1 MNTDFFRMN
10 TLVHRALWFRPAA
23 RTIGLICVST
33 SAHGAPSQTLQT
45 NSGNGAAKE
54 ITYDL
59 GRLKGR
65 KLDPAQ
71 VQFFAHSARFLAGR
85 QRVMLVV
92 NGSRL
97 GSMSVSFNPEG
108 QLCLNAKLLEDAG
121 LISPQGTADKATAC
135 DSATDI
141 DSLGFLAQFPQ
152 TVVDLRPGKSEVHLI
167 VPAQALQPRE
177 PTTRQFNSGG
187 TAATLNYEAF
197 SSVTQ
202 SKGTSI
208 SYQNVN
214 TVAGLNAGDW
224 LFRSGQNYSAST
236 SGSQL
241 NHLYAYG
248 QRTCSAIDVTA
259 QAGQINIANSVFSGI
274 ALAGIQVVP
283 EDSLRAGTGESPVR
297 IEGIARAPARIEVR
311 QNGNLIHT
319 SMIAEGPYLLTD
331 LGLNRRLDVVVTVIE
346 DNGSKN
352 TFTLPAA
359 SLDGSA
365 FDTTPGYSFA
375 AGQYR
380 PGSNQSEKPF
390 VVSANG
396 TWPVSQTTQVTAGAL
411 GSIEYQ
417 GFAWSMGYR
426 LTPETTL
433 SMSQSA
439 SNASKLGQRGTQL
452 SASVSTQLR
461 KNLSLS
467 LSTTQ
472 RTEGYRDFL
481 DSVYRTE
488 DVEDILE
495 NSSTLKAIDNFR
507 GQTRDQYGA
516 SLGWGNTPVGNFSVS
531 TSYSRA
537 FDNQSTQHLSATWST
552 SYKMATFSA
561 SVRKNIGDS
570 GYEKGLTTYV
580 SATLPFGESARAY
593 ANADRT
599 GTRVGMT
606 QSEKVND
613 SASYQLRADHDDSN
627 HRTNLAAS
635 ASLLPRY
642 VRANVGYARSSE
654 GSTNYNARLT
664 GAVVA
669 HGNGVTL
676 SPYPV
681 DDTFGVLSVGDLAGV
696 KIMTPRG
703 PVWTDM
709 FGQAI
714 APSLAPYRDTQL
726 AVSGASLPRNVDIGN
741 GVKKIKPSRGSVNRV
756 AFDVSTTRRT
766 MLVVKDPNGAPLAK
780 GLAVLN
786 EHQQYITTTIGNG
799 KVYFPT
805 LEPGTKL
812 SVMLAD
818 DKTCQ
823 IRYSQPKQADLSKI
837 IETIEATCVAI

>member
-1 MNTDFFRMN
+1 MNTS
-10 TLVHRALWFRPAA
+10 VYRALWLNTVASL
-23 RTIGLICVST
+23 TGLVCASASAQT
-33 SAHGAPSQTLQT
+33 SQAESSKSAV
-45 NSGNGAAKE
+45 KE

-71 VQFFAHSARFLAGR
+71 VQFFARSARFLAGR
-85 QRVMLVV
+85 QRVTLVV

-97 GSMSVSFNPEG
+97 GSVNTSFNHEG
-108 QLCLNAKLLEDAG
+108 QLCLDAKLLEDAG
-121 LISPQGTADKATAC
+121 LISPQGTTDKATAC
-135 DSATDI
+135 ESAADV
-141 DSLGFLAQFPQ
+141 DGLGFLAQFPQ
-152 TVVDLRPGKSEVHLI
+152 TVVELRPGKSEVHLI

-177 PTTRQFNSGG
+177 PANRQFNSGG

-197 SSVTQ
+197 NSVTE
-202 SKGTSI
+202 SKGTSM

-214 TVAGLNAGDW
+214 TVAGLNTGDW
-224 LFRSGQNYSAST
+224 LFRSSQNYSAST

-248 QRTCSAIDVTA
+248 QRTFSAIDATA

-274 ALAGIQVVP
+274 ALSGIQFAP
-283 EDSLRAGTGESPVR
+283 EDSLRAGIGESPVR
-297 IEGIARAPARIEVR
+297 IEGIARSPARIEVR

-319 SMIAEGPYLLTD
+319 SVIPEGPYLLTD

-365 FDTTPGYSFA
+365 FDTTPGYSIA

-380 PGSNQSEKPF
+380 PGSNKSEKPF
-390 VVSANG
+390 LLSVNG

-411 GSIEYQ
+411 GSADYQ
-417 GFAWSMGYR
+417 GFAWSMGHR

-439 SNASKLGQRGTQL
+439 SNASKLGQRGAQL

-461 KNLSLS
+461 PNLSLG

-472 RTEGYRDFL
+472 RTAGYRDFL
-481 DSVYRTE
+481 DSVYRE
-488 DVEDILE
+488 DDVEDILE
-495 NSSTLKAIDNFR
+495 NGGPLKAIDSFR

-516 SLGWGNTPVGNFSVS
+516 SLGLGNTPVGNFSVS

-537 FDNQSTQHLSATWST
+537 FDNQSTQHVSATWST
-552 SYKMATFSA
+552 SYKKASFSVN
-561 SVRKNIGDS
+561 VRKNIGRS
-570 GYEKGLTTYV
+570 GYENGLTTYV
-580 SATLPFGESARAY
+580 SATVPFGENVRTY
-593 ANADRT
+593 ANTDKK
-599 GTRVGMT
+599 GTRVGAT
-606 QSEKVND
+606 LSDKIND
-613 SASYQLRADHDDSN
+613 SDSYQVRADHDDTS
-627 HRTNLAAS
+627 HRTNVAAS

-642 VRANVGYARSSE
+642 TRLNVGYSRSSE
-654 GSTNYNARLT
+654 GNTNYNGRLS

-669 HGNGVTL
+669 HGSGVTL

-681 DDTFGVLSVGDLAGV
+681 DDTFGVISVGDLSGV

-714 APSLAPYRDTQL
+714 ASSLAPHRDSQL
-726 AVSGASLPRNVDIGN
+726 SVSGASLPRNVDIGN
-741 GVKKIKPSRGSVNRV
+741 GVKKLKPSRGSVNRV

-766 MLVVKDPNGAPLAK
+766 MLVVKDPKGVPLAK

-805 LEPGTKL
+805 LEPGATL
-812 SVMLAD
+812 NVVLPEEN
-818 DKTCQ
+818 TCQ
-823 IRYSQPKQADLSKI
+823 IRYLQPKHADLSKI
-837 IETIEATCVAI
+837 IETLEATCVAI

>member
-1 MNTDFFRMN
+1 M
-10 TLVHRALWFRPAA
+10 
-23 RTIGLICVST
+23 IGLICVST
-33 SAHGAPSQTLQT
+33 SAHGASTQAPQPERD
-45 NSGNGAAKE
+45 NGSVKE

-65 KLDPAQ
+65 KLDPTQ
-71 VQFFAHSARFLAGR
+71 VQFFARSARFLAGR
-85 QRVMLVV
+85 QRVTLIV
-92 NGSRL
+92 NGNRL
-97 GSMSVSFNPEG
+97 GSMNMSFNHEG
-108 QLCLNAKLLEDAG
+108 QLCLDAKLLEDAG
-121 LISPQGTADKATAC
+121 LITPQGAADKATSC
-135 DSATDI
+135 ESAADV

-167 VPAQALQPRE
+167 VPVQALQPRQ
-177 PTTRQFNSGG
+177 PAARQFNSGG

-197 SSVTQ
+197 NSVTE
-202 SKGTSI
+202 SKGTSM
-208 SYQNVN
+208 SYRNIN
-214 TVAGLNAGDW
+214 TVAGLNVGDW
-224 LFRSGQNYSAST
+224 LFRSGQNYSASS

-241 NHLYAYG
+241 SHLYAYG
-248 QRTCSAIDVTA
+248 QRTFSAIDATA

-274 ALAGIQVVP
+274 ALSGIQVVP

-297 IEGIARAPARIEVR
+297 IEGIARSPARIEVR

-319 SMIAEGPYLLTD
+319 SVIPEGPYLLTD
-331 LGLNRRLDVVVTVIE
+331 LALNRRQDVVVTVIE

-365 FDTTPGYSFA
+365 FDTTPGYSFV

-390 VVSANG
+390 VVSVNG

-411 GSIEYQ
+411 GGTDYQ

-433 SMSQSA
+433 SMSQAA

-461 KNLSLS
+461 KNLSLG

-481 DSVYRTE
+481 DSVYRAE

-495 NSSTLKAIDNFR
+495 NIGHLKAIDNFR

-531 TSYSRA
+531 TSYSRT
-537 FDNQSTQHLSATWST
+537 FDNQNTQHLSATWST
-552 SYKMATFSA
+552 SYKKALFSVN
-561 SVRKNIGDS
+561 VRKNIGNS

-580 SATLPFGESARAY
+580 SATVPFGESVRTY
-593 ANADRT
+593 ANIDKN
-599 GTRVGMT
+599 GTRVGAT
-606 QSEKVND
+606 LSEKVND
-613 SASYQLRADHDDSN
+613 SASYQLRADHDDAS
-627 HRTNLAAS
+627 HRTNVAAS
-635 ASLLPRY
+635 ANLLPRY

-654 GSTNYNARLT
+654 GSTNYNARLS

-669 HGNGVTL
+669 HSNGVTL

-681 DDTFGVLSVGDLAGV
+681 DDTFGVLSVADLSGV

-714 APSLAPYRDTQL
+714 APSLAPHRDSQL
-726 AVSGASLPRNVDIGN
+726 SVSGESLPRNVDIGN
-741 GVKKIKPSRGSVNRV
+741 GVKKLKPSRGSVNRV

-766 MLVVKDPNGAPLAK
+766 MLLVKDPKGTPLAK

-786 EHQQYITTTIGNG
+786 EHQQYVTTTIGNG

-812 SVMLAD
+812 NVMLAD
-818 DKTCQ
+818 EKTCQ
-823 IRYSQPKQADLSKI
+823 IRYSQPKHADLSKI
-837 IETIEATCVAI
+837 IETIEATCLPI